1 MTDTDGHG
9 RLRVGGSWPARSSG
23 GLLFSCG
30 PPDRNANYLR
40 PCGTI
45 CCYYHRDMDIG
56 VLSQE
61 LHLSGADVTSPV
73 PLSHPG
79 DGAQVGWAAG
89 RATAPPE

>member
-1 MTDTDGHG
+1 
-9 RLRVGGSWPARSSG
+9 
-23 GLLFSCG
+23 
-30 PPDRNANYLR
+30 
-40 PCGTI
+40 
-45 CCYYHRDMDIG
+45 MDIG